1 VYPEPV
7 VEVSLLRLV
16 PLLVPLLVPPVPTKG
31 AYPDESG
38 TLPPLLDPEDD
49 DVEVLLVDVELCIF
63 L

>member
-7 VEVSLLRLV
+7 VEVSLLR
-16 PLLVPLLVPPVPTKG
+16 LVPLLVPPVPTKG

-38 TLPPLLDPEDD
+38 TLPPLLDPDD